1 MANSLKVFT
10 QTYVMRRTQPIWCTM
25 ELIEAIRSHFGKDWK
40 LSGAVS
46 LGYPDGEPPSIRRK
60 TVDQVAEFQG

>member
-1 MANSLKVFT
+1 
-10 QTYVMRRTQPIWCTM
+10 M

-46 LGYPDGEPPSIRRK
+46 LGYPDGEGASFQRK
-60 TVDQVAEFQG
+60 TVDQVAEFLA